1 MSFQDISKIA
11 GSAMAAQTVR
21 LNTIASNLANADS
34 AAGSEGETYRARK
47 PVFSAVMDGPGASGA
62 GGRVQVLDVVQSDE
76 PLRKVYEPGHP
87 MANADGMVFYPNV
100 NQVAEMTD
108 MMSASRAFETNVE
121 VLGRIKSMLVSFI
134 FGSIDALKG
143 AGLADWMP
151 AQLLNLPLSEQ
162 GLAWL
167 VPSVMVLGVAV
178 VIDRMLGK
186 HSEAIA

>member
-21 LNTIASNLANADS
+21 LNTIASNLANAES
-34 AAGSEGETYRARK
+34 VAGSEAETYRARK
-47 PVFSAVMDGPGASGA
+47 PVFAAVMDGNGASDA

-87 MANADGMVFYPNV
+87 MADADGMVFYPNV

-121 VLGRIKSMLVSFI
+121 VLGRIKSMQQSL
-134 FGSIDALKG
+134 LK
-143 AGLADWMP
+143 
-151 AQLLNLPLSEQ
+151 
-162 GLAWL
+162 
-167 VPSVMVLGVAV
+167 LGE
-178 VIDRMLGK
+178 M
-186 HSEAIA
+186 